1 MGPTRSKIDGP
12 KKREGGEGVEWL
24 GYGVRGGERTSINEA
39 GRRRVRNK
47 TGVVTLGVCSR
58 DQSAVNEGQG

>member
-24 GYGVRGGERTSINEA
+24 GYGVRGGERISINEA
-39 GRRRVRNK
+39 GRRRVCNK
-47 TGVVTLGVCSR
+47 TGGGNAR
-58 DQSAVNEGQG
+58 GM